1 MEEWAV
7 SSLCFTPRVPGEAP
21 EPLQLLCVGVSG
33 REGGYRGSWGRSL
46 RQAGPQWIL
55 VEHGCLVDIPN
66 LHADSGLIPLCPGG
80 SRLQGDLVLYL
91 HFEVILVTTLIVQG
105 LWGGS
110 RADSQLRT
118 LGPSRLAP
126 GGRSG
131 QENASPWHCCPDL
144 SSEPPLSSFS
154 ASKKENLCRTKEG
167 TKIM

>member
-7 SSLCFTPRVPGEAP
+7 SSLCFTPRVPREAP

-91 HFEVILVTTLIVQG
+91 HFEVVLVTTLIVQG
-105 LWGGS
+105 LWEEAELTACSG
-110 RADSQLRT
+110 LW
-118 LGPSRLAP
+118 AP
-126 GGRSG
+126 HC
-131 QENASPWHCCPDL
+131 WHLEAGVARRMPPRGTAAPDL
-144 SSEPPLSSFS
+144 SSELLLSFS
-154 ASKKENLCRTKEG
+154 ASKKENLCRMKEG
-167 TKIM
+167 TKII